1 MSRVAQLRGAKFQR
15 KAGRVSQMGR
25 RVYVGNL
32 SWDASWQDLK
42 DHMRGPNGDL
52 NVVHAEVLMDGS
64 GRSKGCGIVE
74 YASPQVRWMSL
85 TEHID
90 VLGSKYAS
98 TASTFPQ
105 PSKHETDLR
114 ER

>member
-25 RVYVGNL
+25 RVFVGNL
-32 SWDASWQDLK
+32 SWEAAWQDLK

-52 NVVHAEVLMDGS
+52 NVIHAEVLMDGS

-74 YASPQVRWMSL
+74 YASPQVEWKGFSSHTDIFRR
-85 TEHID
+85 
-90 VLGSKYAS
+90 KYADFAI
-98 TASTFPQ
+98 TYLQ
-105 PSKHETDLR
+105 PSKHETDM
-114 ER
+114 